1 MREETG
7 EGREERVG
15 EMEDLKKKR
24 GAGEEERKGKKWEEG
39 EEEAKRE
46 GKEGETKREGE
57 KEEEDKGEGRKV
69 EKEKGGEGEFKGRKR
84 AKDEGAAGSAFA
96 CEAQRKREQSRR
108 AFDLQAATYDEDMK
122 GAHARS
128 LYPHVLSA
136 LRECAAALAA
146 GADGDAFAPCRQTTR
161 IPYDSHPACSPHTP
175 RILHVSRS
183 LRTLHPPCDSHALG
197 DSGAPCDSRDSHA
210 LGDSGTPCDSRA
222 PHALS
227 RPLRILDMGCGTGA
241 LAQQVL
247 EAFPSCELSGVDLS
261 ERMLSRAAA
270 RLGSRAR
277 LACADSERL
286 PFSDGLFD
294 LAYCNDS
301 FHHYPDPHRAA
312 FQAWRVL
319 AAGGAFVIGD
329 CWQPAPA
336 RALMNAFMRHSSEGD
351 VRIYSESE
359 LRAILS
365 PWFSRVEWRR
375 VDFRSCLAIAVK

>member
-1 MREETG
+1 MREEMG
-7 EGREERVG
+7 EGREERM
-15 EMEDLKKKR
+15 EETEDLKKKR
-24 GAGEEERKGKKWEEG
+24 GAGEEERKGRKWDEG
-39 EEEAKRE
+39 EEEAQRE

-84 AKDEGAAGSAFA
+84 AKDEGAADSAFA

-146 GADGDAFAPCRQTTR
+146 GADGDASASCRQTTR

-247 EAFPSCELSGVDLS
+247 EAFPACELSGVDLS

-277 LACADSERL
+277 LVRADSEQL
-286 PFSDGLFD
+286 PFPDGLFD
-294 LAYCNDS
+294 LVYCNDA

-336 RALMNAFMRHSSEGD
+336 RALMNAFMKHSSEGD

-365 PWFSRVEWRR
+365 PWFPRVEWRR
-375 VDFRSCLAIAVK
+375 VGFRSCLAIAVK

>member
-1 MREETG
+1 MREEMG
-7 EGREERVG
+7 EGREERM
-15 EMEDLKKKR
+15 EEPEDLKKER

-161 IPYDSHPACSPHTP
+161 IPYDSHPAHIPHIP
-175 RILHVSRS
+175 HVSRS
-183 LRTLHPPCDSHALG
+183 LRTLHSPCDSHALG
-197 DSGAPCDSRDSHA
+197 DSGAPCDPH
-210 LGDSGTPCDSRA
+210 A

-294 LAYCNDS
+294 LAYCNDA

-336 RALMNAFMRHSSEGD
+336 RALMNAFMRHSFEGD

-375 VDFRSCLAIAVK
+375 VGFRSCLAIAVK

>member
-1 MREETG
+1 
-7 EGREERVG
+7 
-15 EMEDLKKKR
+15 
-24 GAGEEERKGKKWEEG
+24 
-39 EEEAKRE
+39 
-46 GKEGETKREGE
+46 
-57 KEEEDKGEGRKV
+57 
-69 EKEKGGEGEFKGRKR
+69 
-84 AKDEGAAGSAFA
+84 
-96 CEAQRKREQSRR
+96 
-108 AFDLQAATYDEDMK
+108 MK

-146 GADGDAFAPCRQTTR
+146 GADGDASASCRQTTR

-261 ERMLSRAAA
+261 ARMLSCAAA

-286 PFSDGLFD
+286 PFPDGLFD
-294 LAYCNDS
+294 LVPSLPRPASCRIPSMARAGGGRRLRHRRLLAACACPRAHERVYEAQLRGRRAYLQRI
-301 FHHYPDPHRAA
+301 RAA
-312 FQAWRVL
+312 RHPLPVVSPRGVAPRGLPLLPCDCGQVGACGAETAVVPIGFTTSN
-319 AAGGAFVIGD
+319 AA
-329 CWQPAPA
+329 
-336 RALMNAFMRHSSEGD
+336 
-351 VRIYSESE
+351 RI
-359 LRAILS
+359 
-365 PWFSRVEWRR
+365 
-375 VDFRSCLAIAVK
+375 

>member
-7 EGREERVG
+7 EGREERAG
-15 EMEDLKKKR
+15 KMEDLKKKR
-24 GAGEEERKGKKWEEG
+24 GAGEEERKGRKREGG

-161 IPYDSHPACSPHTP
+161 IPYDSHPAHIPHIP
-175 RILHVSRS
+175 HVSRS
-183 LRTLHPPCDSHALG
+183 LRTLHFPCDSHALG
-197 DSGAPCDSRDSHA
+197 DSGTSCDSRDSHA
-210 LGDSGTPCDSRA
+210 LGDSGTSCDSRA

-294 LAYCNDS
+294 LVYCNDS

-375 VDFRSCLAIAVK
+375 VGFRSCLAIAVK